1 MKIAAIIPARMGSS
15 RFPGKPLAP
24 LLGRTMIEHVA
35 RRVALCTSL
44 DAVYV
49 ATCDREIFAAVE
61 AFGGKAVMTSDRHER
76 ASDRAAEAILG
87 LDADIAVMIQGDE
100 PMTVPQM
107 IDEAVAG
114 IVKDASIASVN
125 LTKRI
130 ASRAE
135 FEDPNTIKVLMDND
149 WNALYMTRQPVP
161 TCPRGDFSAIAAYK
175 QVCVMPFRRDALL
188 RFAALAPT
196 PLEIAESI
204 DMNRYL
210 QHGVRVRMVETGFDT
225 HAVDTP
231 ADLALVEQSMR
242 NDPLLGSY

>member
-1 MKIAAIIPARMGSS
+1 MTIVGLIPARMGSS

-35 RRVALCTSL
+35 KRVALCRSL

-49 ATCDREIFAAVE
+49 ATCDREIFDAVV
-61 AFGGKAVMTSDRHER
+61 AFGGRAIMTSDRHER
-76 ASDRAAEAILG
+76 ASDRAAEAIAG

-107 IDEAVAG
+107 IEEAVAG
-114 IVKDASIASVN
+114 IVADPGIASVN

-130 ASRAE
+130 ASRKE
-135 FEDPNTIKVLMDND
+135 FENPNTIKVLMDND
-149 WNALYMTRQPVP
+149 GNALFMTRQPVP
-161 TCPRGDFSAIAAYK
+161 TCPKGDFSAIAAYK
-175 QVCVMPFRRDALL
+175 QVCVMPFRREALL
-188 RFAALAPT
+188 HFAALPPT

-210 QHGVRVRMVETGFDT
+210 QHGIRVHMVETGFDT
-225 HAVDTP
+225 HAVDSP
-231 ADLALVEQSMR
+231 ADLALVERLMHD
-242 NDPLLGSY
+242 DPLLGAY